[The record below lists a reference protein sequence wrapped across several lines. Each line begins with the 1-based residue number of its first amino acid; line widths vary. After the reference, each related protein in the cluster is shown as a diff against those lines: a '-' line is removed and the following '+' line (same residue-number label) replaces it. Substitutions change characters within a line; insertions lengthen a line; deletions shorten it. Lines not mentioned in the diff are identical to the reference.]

1 MVKFQKGKS
10 SKSIG
15 PQVTED
21 LFFIPGSRPKDN
33 QLEKSG
39 PAAAIARR
47 TIFYLNWHNSACC
60 LSHAVSGLCVPGRSL
75 PSEWLACWLQWRGY
89 PRALGLP

>member
-39 PAAAIARR
+39 PAAGHRAPNY
-47 TIFYLNWHNSACC
+47 F
-60 LSHAVSGLCVPGRSL
+60 L
-75 PSEWLACWLQWRGY
+75 PELA
-89 PRALGLP
+89 

>member
-1 MVKFQKGKS
+1 MVKFQKGKF

-21 LFFIPGSRPKDN
+21 FFFIPGSRPKDN
-33 QLEKSG
+33 QLEKSA

-47 TIFYLNWHNSACC
+47 TML
-60 LSHAVSGLCVPGRSL
+60 
-75 PSEWLACWLQWRGY
+75 
-89 PRALGLP
+89 RALGLP

>member
-33 QLEKSG
+33 QLE
-39 PAAAIARR
+39 
-47 TIFYLNWHNSACC
+47 N
-60 LSHAVSGLCVPGRSL
+60 PGRRR
-75 PSEWLACWLQWRGY
+75 PS
-89 PRALGLP
+89 RAELFST